1 MLKDRLGIWIN
12 APNPNSWNIQ
22 PSQGVRGAPYPA
34 GVVKGVEDQAN
45 GTSKPFILRLTC
57 VVEGDHVL
65 SATADRRPSSP
76 TGYSIM
82 RRVDARDRYAKRVIA
97 ANSEFNPSPAAKVV
111 RDDTAN
117 AQAEADARRN
127 ATEAG
132 EVAGFVVIP
141 RFTQA
146 YRIGDRIR
154 SIRGRDLSLQ
164 TNAGAPTE
172 EGEVY
177 PAVVG
182 LTWDFEGDQRTV
194 LQLSDQRSR
203 S

>member
-1 MLKDRLGIWIN
+1 MGVWIT

-22 PSQGVRGAPYPA
+22 PSKISGAPYPA
-34 GVVKGVEDQAN
+34 GVVKGVEDQAKS
-45 GTSKPFILRLTC
+45 GAKPFTLRLTC

-76 TGYSIM
+76 TSYAIT
-82 RRVDARDRYAKRVIA
+82 RHVDARDRYARQVIA
-97 ANSEFNPSPAAKVV
+97 ATSEFNSTSAAVVV

-117 AQAEADARRN
+117 ALAEANARRN
-127 ATEAG
+127 AGEAG

-154 SIRGRDLSLQ
+154 SIQGRGLSLQ

-172 EGEVY
+172 EGEVF

-182 LTWDFEGDQRTV
+182 LSWDFEGDQRTV

-203 S
+203 P